1 MKGLPGML
9 LVPALLAVAGPALAR
24 DYPTRPIRVIGITG
38 PGGTSDI
45 FIRALGEELH
55 KRWGQPLIVEHRPGA
70 NGMIGAKACAE
81 APPDG
86 YTLCIL
92 PGSGLNFNQFLYK
105 KVPYDAERDFE
116 PITNLMF
123 SVRALVVNAELKVK
137 SLDDLAAAAKAR
149 PLAYMAPVVPLVLF
163 MQDFNK
169 QHGVDIVRVPF
180 RSGGD
185 TATAIL
191 SGAVPVAFLGIS
203 NFISHI
209 HAGAMTALAVDS
221 VSRSPALP
229 DVPTLTELGYRDT
242 LRSFWGLLAP
252 ARTPQAIIHEV
263 REEVARVVADPAFR
277 ERQMID
283 RGLEPVASTP
293 EEFAAFLRRDRA
305 AAARVVKE
313 AGIEPQ

>member
-1 MKGLPGML
+1 MKGLPGIL
-9 LVPALLAVAGPALAR
+9 LVPALLSVAGPASAR

-55 KRWGQPLIVEHRPGA
+55 KLWGQPLIVEHRPGA

-81 APPDG
+81 APADG

-92 PGSGLNFNQFLYK
+92 PGSGLNFNQLLYK

-123 SVRALVVNAELKVK
+123 SIQALVVNAELKVR
-137 SLDDLAAAAKAR
+137 SLDDLAMVAKAK
-149 PLAYMAPVVPLVLF
+149 PLAYMAQVVPLVLF
-163 MQDFNK
+163 MQEFNK
-169 QHGVDIVRVPF
+169 QRGTDIVRVPF

-209 HAGAMTALAVDS
+209 RAGTMTALAVDS
-221 VSRSPALP
+221 VNRSPALP

-252 ARTPQAIIHEV
+252 ARTPKAIILEV
-263 REEVARVVADPAFR
+263 REEIARVVADPAFR
-277 ERQMID
+277 DRQMID
-283 RGLEPVASTP
+283 RGLDPVVGTP
-293 EEFAAFLRRDRA
+293 EEFARFLRQDRA
-305 AAARVVKE
+305 AAARVAKE